1 MIKTWSAYSPHTLDV
16 AASTSPLNIQSVLD
30 RHLPP
35 LLDSVRAM
43 LASAE

>member
-1 MIKTWSAYSPHTLDV
+1 MIKTWQAYGPHIPDV
-16 AASTSPLNIQSVLD
+16 AANMDPLTIQSVLD

>member
-1 MIKTWSAYSPHTLDV
+1 MSKAWQAYGLNIPDV
-16 AASTSPLNIQSVLD
+16 AANMDPLTIQSVLD